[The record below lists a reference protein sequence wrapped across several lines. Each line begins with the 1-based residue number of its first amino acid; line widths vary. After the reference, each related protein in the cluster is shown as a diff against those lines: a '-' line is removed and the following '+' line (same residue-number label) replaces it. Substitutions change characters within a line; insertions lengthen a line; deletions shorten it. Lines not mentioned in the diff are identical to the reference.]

1 MSIALIAVRR
11 KSVALA
17 TTLLLTA
24 LALLTT
30 FAWTSSAQAKST
42 GAYPPPQP
50 CVVSILGSNGQPLS
64 SFQPGESLTVI
75 GSGFT
80 PNAVGQ
86 IILESTPINIG
97 TAKANAGGSLSEV
110 VHVPATLPLGA
121 HTLLVVM
128 PNMTCSL
135 HTQATDAG
143 VDSVSATKVT
153 AKSDG
158 DLASTGFEAAAASAI
173 AVALIGGGIMFVLI
187 GRRRRV

>member
-1 MSIALIAVRR
+1 MFTGLFAVRR
-11 KSVALA
+11 KAVALA
-17 TTLLLTA
+17 ATLLLTA
-24 LALLTT
+24 LALLAV
-30 FAWTSSAQAKST
+30 FSATSSAQAASS
-42 GAYPPPQP
+42 GAYPPPEP

-64 SFQPGESLTVI
+64 SFQPGEELTII
-75 GSGFT
+75 GTGFT

-86 IILESTPINIG
+86 IILHSNPINLG
-97 TAKANAGGSLSEV
+97 TARANAAGALDEV

-135 HTQATDAG
+135 HTNASQSG

-158 DLASTGFEAAAASAI
+158 DLASTGFEAVAASTI